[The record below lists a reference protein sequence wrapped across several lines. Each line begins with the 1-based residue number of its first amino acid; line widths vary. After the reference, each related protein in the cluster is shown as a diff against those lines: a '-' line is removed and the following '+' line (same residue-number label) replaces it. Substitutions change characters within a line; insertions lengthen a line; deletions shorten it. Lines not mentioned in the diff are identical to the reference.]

1 MTDSDPSRE
10 FATDVV
16 RKLRAAGYTA
26 LWAGGC
32 VRDLLLERGAKD
44 FDVATN
50 ATPEQVRELF
60 GKKRTLAVGQ
70 SFGVIIV
77 LAPNRDAEQ
86 VEVATFR
93 TEGGYHDGRRPTQVV
108 YSTPEEDAQRRDFT
122 INGMFYDPIEGQ
134 VHDYVGGQVDLQRR
148 IVRAIGDPHERMTE
162 DKLRMLRAV
171 RFTATLGFDLDPAT
185 ADAVRQM
192 APELIVVSAERIAQE
207 LRKVLAH
214 RSRVQ
219 GYELLAELGLLKVIL
234 PELAAG
240 QFVNPPVRE
249 GEAPAEPH
257 AREQGRL
264 QGVAQPEQIVE
275 TLRQLPE
282 SASFEL
288 ALAAILQQL
297 SAPVQEPKT
306 HQDLVGTVWAVARRL
321 KLSADEMTAI
331 VWLVGHLNQWN
342 DAPSQ
347 TAAQLKRVLAHPLSG
362 DLRALVRAVR
372 KAACL
377 PLEPI
382 DFVDEYAGR
391 HSPDETN
398 PRELISGKDLIERGL
413 APGPRFKELLDQVRD
428 AQLNGEIASR
438 PEAIRLLEQL
448 VS

>member
-50 ATPEQVRELF
+50 ATPEQVRDLF

-134 VHDYVGGQVDLQRR
+134 VHDYVGGHADLQGR

-185 ADAVRQM
+185 VDAVRQM

-219 GYELLAELGLLKVIL
+219 GYELLADLGLLKVIL
-234 PELAAG
+234 PEVVGSGSSTLTPSPSPG
-240 QFVNPPVRE
+240 GR
-249 GEAPAEPH
+249 GE
-257 AREQGRL
+257 
-264 QGVAQPEQIVE
+264 PEVIQE

-288 ALAAILQQL
+288 ALAGILQQL

-306 HQDLVGTVWAVARRL
+306 QYDQVGSVWAVARRL

-347 TAAQLKRVLAHPLSG
+347 SAAQLKRILAHPLSG

-391 HSPDETN
+391 HTPEEIN
-398 PRELISGKDLIERGL
+398 PRELISGKDLIDRGL

>member
-1 MTDSDPSRE
+1 LSSSDPSRE

-16 RKLRAAGYTA
+16 RKLRSAGYIA

-32 VRDLLLERGAKD
+32 VRDLLLGRGAKD

-134 VHDYVGGQVDLQRR
+134 VHDYVGGQADLQRG
-148 IVRAIGDPHERMTE
+148 IVRAIGNPHERMTE

-171 RFTATLGFDLDPAT
+171 RFTATLGFDLDPVT

-207 LRKVLAH
+207 LRKVLSH

-219 GYELLAELGLLKVIL
+219 GYELLSELGLLRVIL
-234 PELAAG
+234 PEVAG
-240 QFVNPPVRE
+240 AGSSTLTPSPSLGRR
-249 GEAPAEPH
+249 AELD
-257 AREQGRL
+257 QT
-264 QGVAQPEQIVE
+264 VE

-297 SAPVQEPKT
+297 PAPVQEPKT
-306 HQDLVGTVWAVARRL
+306 HHDLVGTVWAVTRRL
-321 KLSADEMTAI
+321 KLSAEEMTAI
-331 VWLVGHLNQWN
+331 VWLVGHLTHWN

-347 TAAQLKRVLAHPLSG
+347 TAAQLKRLLAHPLSSE
-362 DLRALVRAVR
+362 LRALVRAVR
-372 KAACL
+372 QAACL

-382 DFVDEYAGR
+382 DFVDDYVQR
-391 HSPDETN
+391 HTPEEIN
-398 PRELISGKDLIERGL
+398 PRELITGKDLIERGL
-413 APGPRFKELLDQVRD
+413 APGPRFKELLDQIRD

-438 PEAIRLLEQL
+438 LEALQLLEQL
-448 VS
+448 AP

>member
-1 MTDSDPSRE
+1 MSDSDPSRE

-16 RKLRAAGYTA
+16 RKLRSAGYTA

-32 VRDLLLERGAKD
+32 VRDLLLGRGAKD

-50 ATPEQVRELF
+50 ATPEQVRDLF

-77 LAPNRDAEQ
+77 LAPSRNAEQ

-108 YSTPEEDAQRRDFT
+108 YSTPAEDAQRRDFT
-122 INGMFYDPIEGQ
+122 INGMFYDPIEDQ
-134 VHDYVGGQVDLQRR
+134 VHDYVGGQADLSRR
-148 IVRAIGDPHERMTE
+148 VVRAIGNPHERMTE

-207 LRKVLAH
+207 LRKVLSH
-214 RSRVQ
+214 RSRVL
-219 GYELLAELGLLKVIL
+219 GYELLSELGLLRVIL
-234 PELAAG
+234 PEVVGAG
-240 QFVNPPVRE
+240 SSPLTPSPSTGGR
-249 GEAPAEPH
+249 AEP
-257 AREQGRL
+257 EL
-264 QGVAQPEQIVE
+264 ILE

-297 SAPVQEPKT
+297 PAPVQEPKS
-306 HQDLVGTVWAVARRL
+306 HHDLVGTVWAVARRL

-331 VWLVGHLNQWN
+331 AWLVGHLNHWN
-342 DAPSQ
+342 DAPEQ
-347 TAAQLKRVLAHPLSG
+347 TAAQLKRMLAHPLSSE
-362 DLRALVRAVR
+362 LRALVRAVR

-382 DFVDEYAGR
+382 DFVDDYAAQ
-391 HSPDETN
+391 HTADEIN

-413 APGPRFKELLDQVRD
+413 APGPRFKELLDQIRD

-438 PEAIRLLEQL
+438 PEALQRLEQL
-448 VS
+448 AP